1 MEQGNILTISHN
13 LQLYIN
19 HISNEAPFS
28 FMYLNYILNSECK
41 MKVS

>member
-19 HISNEAPFS
+19 RISNEAPFS
-28 FMYLNYILNSECK
+28 FMYLNCILNSEYKIK
-41 MKVS
+41 MS